1 MESRRPTRFGVRPA
15 RTPLLPMPRLCLEP
29 GEEGVDRTF
38 VELTCPGCIPGG
50 CALAIG
56 WEPGRDPEGR
66 R

>member
-1 MESRRPTRFGVRPA
+1 MESRRPSDLGA
-15 RTPLLPMPRLCLEP
+15 RQEADALLPMPRLCLEP
-29 GEEGVDRTF
+29 GEEGVDRTL

-56 WEPGRDPEGR
+56 WEPGRGPEGR